1 MDVSDEGPLINE
13 NSNGLSHLLTEGEF
27 NSVDA
32 VGVDESSASN
42 QGFLNA
48 VELSTGSVGDYLEN
62 NTDSFNAES
71 FDVGDNAVTFPSDSL
86 NNVLSDGDSRLSD
99 AAYKSGMETDADVT
113 LVNTDHVI
121 DLDADD
127 DSKIEQLE
135 GEIDHIDEAEEGTT
149 IEEDAGDVVG
159 SENVK
164 LNIESDDIKLNE
176 DSESVK
182 PSKENHDTCNDE
194 SELAKPNYVSQHS
207 KATEEDLTDDGHKV
221 LVVKDSQSQPT
232 IQTDDLESKSNDG
245 SIKEVSSD
253 VGGAE
258 ETEVVSEDELPT
270 VEKPSVKDAENVSDD
285 ELPGP
290 KPAELPADTE
300 VSSLIMPALDC
311 MTLGNL

>member
-1 MDVSDEGPLINE
+1 MDTDEGPLINE

-48 VELSTGSVGDYLEN
+48 VELSTGSVGDYLEDN
-62 NTDSFNAES
+62 RESFNAES

-99 AAYKSGMETDADVT
+99 VAYKTAVETDGDNT
-113 LVNTDHVI
+113 LVNNESQQVI
-121 DLDADD
+121 ELDDEDSKMDQQPERHNVETEDVIPIEEADD
-127 DSKIEQLE
+127 VMHVQESERARPDEESEDAILNNYDAKPDNVTTQKECQDAKPSEEIQANDGNEVANTNQDVKVSHTKTTTITDEDSK
-135 GEIDHIDEAEEGTT
+135 
-149 IEEDAGDVVG
+149 
-159 SENVK
+159 
-164 LNIESDDIKLNE
+164 
-176 DSESVK
+176 
-182 PSKENHDTCNDE
+182 SKT
-194 SELAKPNYVSQHS
+194 
-207 KATEEDLTDDGHKV
+207 
-221 LVVKDSQSQPT
+221 
-232 IQTDDLESKSNDG
+232 
-245 SIKEVSSD
+245 KE

-300 VSSLIMPALDC
+300 VSNLIFPFCIMIC
-311 MTLGNL
+311 